1 MKLLIRN
8 GRLIDPANRFDA
20 ITDVLIENGKIA
32 RIGQKLP
39 TEKKVIDARNRW
51 IIPGLVDLH
60 THLREP
66 GFEHKET
73 IETGT
78 QSAVAGGF
86 CSICCM
92 PNTNPINDNE
102 AVTRFILDRAHQA
115 GRVRIY
121 PIGAITKGSLGKEL
135 AETGE
140 LVKAGCRAISDDGRP
155 VINSEVM
162 RRALEY
168 SKIFDIPVINHCED
182 PQLVGDGVMNEG
194 IVSLDLGLKGIP
206 AVAEEIMVAR
216 DLLLAEQTGGN
227 LHLAHV
233 STGGS
238 VRMIREAKQRAI
250 KVTAEACPHHFMLTE
265 EAVRDYNTAAKVSP
279 PLRTQA
285 DVQAIREG
293 LADGTID
300 AIATDHA
307 PHTEEEKQCEFD
319 RAPFGMVGLETALSL
334 TLGLVEAGVLTI
346 SQAVSK
352 LSHQPA
358 RIMRLNTGHLGVG
371 ADADIALVDPED
383 HWVVEPEKL
392 HSKSKNT
399 AFKGW
404 KMTGRVVL
412 TLMGG
417 RVVYSTKETSIS

>member
-8 GRLIDPANRFDA
+8 GRLIDPANQFDA
-20 ITDVLIENGKIA
+20 ITDILIENGKIA

-39 TEKKVIDARNRW
+39 AEKKVIDARNRW

-66 GFEHKET
+66 GYEYKET

-92 PNTNPINDNE
+92 PNTNPVNDNE
-102 AVTRFILDRAHQA
+102 AITRFILDRAHQI

-121 PIGAITKGSLGKEL
+121 PIGAITKGSFGKEL
-135 AETGE
+135 AEIGE

-155 VINSEVM
+155 VTNSEVM

-168 SKIFDIPVINHCED
+168 SKIFNIPVINHCED

-206 AVAEEIMVAR
+206 AVAEEVMVAR

-307 PHTEEEKQCEFD
+307 PHAEEEKQCEFD
-319 RAPFGMVGLETALSL
+319 QAPFGMVGLETALSL
-334 TLGLVEAGVLTI
+334 TLGLVEAGVLTLE
-346 SQAVSK
+346 QAVAR
-352 LSHQPA
+352 LTIQPA
-358 RIMRLNTGHLGVG
+358 RIMRLNAGHLGVG
-371 ADADIALVDPED
+371 ADADIALIDPENR
-383 HWVVEPEKL
+383 WVVEPKKL

-404 KMTGRVVL
+404 KMTGRVVM

-417 RVVYSTKETSIS
+417 RVVYSTEETSTS